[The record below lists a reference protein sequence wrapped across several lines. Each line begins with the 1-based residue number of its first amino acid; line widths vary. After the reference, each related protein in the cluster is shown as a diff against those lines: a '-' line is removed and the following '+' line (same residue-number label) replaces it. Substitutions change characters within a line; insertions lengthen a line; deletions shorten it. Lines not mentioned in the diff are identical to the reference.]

1 MKVRYRVAAG
11 AAILAMAASA
21 CGGGGAD
28 KNKPN
33 AQSSQQAQK
42 QAAELPGATIN
53 EVAYDQVKQGGTVQ
67 LALTAWHNQWNYHEL
82 DGTHADV
89 SAVIEPLMPT
99 TMLVDDKGTV
109 TNDPNFISEYKMDN
123 SSGKQVVTYKINEKA
138 VWSDGKPISAQDF
151 ISQWKA
157 LNGSNKKFKVSSTEG
172 YDKIADIKQGAT
184 EKDVIVTFSA
194 NYPDWTGLFAPLYPA
209 STTGTPDAFNKGWAT
224 EFPVTAGPFKVDK
237 VDQTAKTLT
246 LVPNDK
252 WWGRK
257 AKLDKIIFRVVDSSA
272 TTNAFANGELDAV
285 EIPSNSADLKRAKEI
300 PGADIRKA
308 AAPFQRH
315 FTVNGTSPM
324 LQDVKVRQ
332 AVSMGINRDVI
343 SQSDLK
349 DMDWPVQTLGNHFY
363 VNTQKGYQDNTEPY
377 AQYHPDKSKQ
387 MLDEAGWKMDGDF
400 RKKDGKVLTLRCIV
414 PNYALSKQECEL
426 AQAMLKEVGVKVD
439 VQTVSDDDQFPKYI
453 TPGNFEL
460 APFTWLGTPYPIS
473 STSNIYKSIKAGVE
487 DPGQNFARVG
497 SPEIDAKMDAAK
509 TELDPAKAIQLTN
522 EADKMIWEEVHTIM
536 LYQRPEIY
544 AAKKALA
551 NYGAFGFKSKDWTA
565 VGFTG

>member
-1 MKVRYRVAAG
+1 MKVRYRVAVG
-11 AAILAMAASA
+11 AAILAMAVSA
-21 CGGGGAD
+21 CGGGSAD

-33 AQSSQQAQK
+33 AQSSQEAQK
-42 QAAELPGATIN
+42 QAADLPGATIN
-53 EVAYDQVKQGGTVQ
+53 AVAYDQVKQGGTIQ

-89 SAVIEPLMPT
+89 NAVIEPLMPT

-109 TNDPNFISEYKMDN
+109 TNDPNFISEEKMDN

-157 LNGSNKKFKVSSTEG
+157 LKGTDKKFKVSSSEG
-172 YDKIADIKQGAT
+172 YDKIADVKQGAT
-184 EKDVIVTFSA
+184 EKDVIVTYSV
-194 NYPDWTGLFAPLYPA
+194 NYPDYTGLFAPLYPA
-209 STTGTPDAFNKGWAT
+209 STTGDPAVFNKGWADG
-224 EFPVTAGPFKVDK
+224 FPVTAGPFKVDK

-252 WWGRK
+252 WWGQK
-257 AKLDKIIFRVVDSSA
+257 PKLDKIIFRVVDSSA

-300 PGADIRKA
+300 PGADVRKA

-315 FTVNGTSPM
+315 FTVNASSPM

-332 AVSMGINRDVI
+332 AVSMSINRDVI
-343 SQSDLK
+343 AQSDLK

-377 AQYHPDKSKQ
+377 AQYHPDKAKQ
-387 MLDEAGWKMDGDF
+387 QLDEAGWKMDGEY

-473 STSNIYKSIKAGVE
+473 SSSNIYKSIKAGVE

-497 SPEIDAKMDAAK
+497 SADLDAKMDAAK
-509 TELDPAKAIQLTN
+509 TELDAAKAVQLAN

-544 AAKKALA
+544 AAKKTLA
-551 NYGAFGFKSKDWTA
+551 NYGAFGFKSKDWTS